1 MSLRQRGYTAVI
13 YSLSLSQDCQIVQ
26 LRCLLC
32 LHDTN
37 TTILLSRN
45 QEKGTFSWSI
55 LNYRGIY
62 RVEVAR
68 IIYWKFIQLWGS
80 ISLCKET
87 EITNWISI
95 SFSNQR
101 GFLFSESLLWG
112 RRTLNLVVSVGMV
125 FRTLDNTEIG
135 SPQWQLVRGWIPGT
149 EEAIYGQD
157 KCWHPDY
164 SFS

>member
-26 LRCLLC
+26 LRCLFC
-32 LHDTN
+32 LKDTN
-37 TTILLSRN
+37 TTILQSTN
-45 QEKGTFSWSI
+45 QKRYFFQTNSEFKIQSWV
-55 LNYRGIY
+55 GI
-62 RVEVAR
+62 
-68 IIYWKFIQLWGS
+68 ISWKFIQLWGS

-87 EITNWISI
+87 EITNWISV
-95 SFSNQR
+95 SFSNQSKEA
-101 GFLFSESLLWG
+101 FLYSESLLWG

-125 FRTLDNTEIG
+125 FRTLDITELG
-135 SPQWQLVRGWIPGT
+135 SSQWQLVSGWIPGT
-149 EEAIYGQD
+149 ENAIYGQD